1 MSINNNIIDIS
12 QVSFGYGNNLILDN
26 ISLTIKKGSYVGI
39 IGPNGGGKTTL
50 LKILLGLLKPQQ
62 GTIKIQGVNIAD
74 FDKKYEIGYVP
85 QRVSQENFDFP
96 ATVYEIVSSGRTPM
110 KKIFQNFNHEDKKAI
125 VQAMNI
131 AGIFKYKDKLIGD
144 LSGGERQRVYAAR
157 ALATQPQ
164 ILILD
169 EPFVGIDIASQQDFY
184 QFLRRLNSERA
195 ITIIF
200 VSHDVDVITN
210 EVKEIICLNR
220 RLVCQDKPKN
230 ILLKENILE
239 ELYGKHVIHIHHG

>member
-169 EPFVGIDIASQQDFY
+169 EPFVGIDIASQHDFY
-184 QFLRRLNSERA
+184 QFLHRLNSERN